1 MLFDLV
7 NMFLYSFLHLV
18 ICGTLIALTDLENL
32 HLGDYKIGDKVR
44 IDLSASEL
52 KVLQSSSDIGW
63 LEQMAY
69 VGLK

>member
-32 HLGDYKIGDKVR
+32 HSGDYKIGDKVR